1 MSKLLFNL
9 LNVSFPGRTTA
20 VRRPRRI
27 IRFGRVVL
35 EQNGSAYHH
44 KNHDNERGDGNVM
57 ARAKGRLQNSCCW
70 RSLSGLARLP
80 LQQIFR
86 TLLRNGASRS
96 ATRGIAQIHARM
108 KRTSTPAGDSRLAMS
123 RLFVEH

>member
-20 VRRPRRI
+20 VRRPSRI
-27 IRFGRVVL
+27 IRFDLVVL
-35 EQNGSAYHH
+35 EQNRLAYHH
-44 KNHDNERGDGNVM
+44 KNHDNECGDGNVM

-70 RSLSGLARLP
+70 RSLLSGLARLR
-80 LQQIFR
+80 LRQIFR

-96 ATRGIAQIHARM
+96 ATRGPIAQIHARM
-108 KRTSTPAGDSRLAMS
+108 KRTSVPAGDSRFLCK
-123 RLFVEH
+123 LQPL